1 MNTSRL
7 KYFLIVLL
15 SAWTL
20 IIGLLFFFD
29 YAETN
34 ITSQRITE
42 LSVQINNQGESVLK
56 QCAEGHRERS
66 FIMLSLM
73 WVFGS
78 VGLWLGFKAFSKQ
91 HAYHLQKEDK
101 LEISEEKF
109 RSYFESNLAVMLLV
123 DPVSKKIKNAN
134 NSACRFYKYSK
145 QEFTKISIYDINIL
159 SPKEIDQ
166 KMKAAIMQKANHL
179 SFQHKLADGQI
190 KDVEVYASPFVFK
203 GGKMMSVLVHDVTRR
218 NQTEQALILSR
229 EKYEQTSKLLEALFD
244 SIPDIIGV
252 QDTNHGIIRYNKA
265 GYDYLKKSEAQVE
278 GKKCYQ
284 LIGKDSPC
292 EICATTEVYNT
303 LKSAKIER
311 YNKEHNVWL
320 EIRAYP
326 VLDES
331 GKLFRVIEHLR
342 DITDRKKFVDELE
355 KSKEKAE
362 ESDRLKSAFLANMS
376 HEIRTPMNAILGFTQ
391 LLKANSLNA
400 AKKNEYIGIIQN
412 SGNHLLDIIN
422 DIIDISKIDAE
433 QLDIVETNFD
443 LNLFLLEIYQLFQS
457 LIIQKKQSEL
467 ELILS
472 NEEEA
477 DIVISSDKTR
487 LRQILLNLIGNSIKF
502 TAEGR
507 VEFGYKIK
515 EQSLLFFVKD
525 TGVGMSE
532 KELAFVFDRF
542 RQGDESSNRPF
553 GGTGLGLAISK
564 EFVELLN
571 GEIWAE
577 SVKDEGSTF
586 YFTIPLKQKE
596 KEKKPMFENKPQ
608 AKPKTKFSNKTI
620 LIVEDDEYSS
630 LILEEL
636 LKPYGFNLLTAT
648 DGMQAIKAC
657 IDKPEIDLVLMDI
670 QLPVLD
676 GLQATQRI
684 KKIKANL
691 PIIAQ
696 TANAMQEDRE
706 KALSAGCDNYISKPI
721 NGNELIQMISEYI

>member
-7 KYFLIVLL
+7 KSFLILLL

-20 IIGLLFFFD
+20 IVGLLFFFD

-34 ITSQRITE
+34 ITSEQITE
-42 LSVQINNQGESVLK
+42 LAEQINNQGESALK
-56 QCAEGHRERS
+56 QCVAEHRKRS
-66 FIMLSLM
+66 LFMLSLI
-73 WVFGS
+73 WVSGL
-78 VGLWLGFKAFSKQ
+78 VGLWFGFKAFSKQ
-91 HAYHLQKEDK
+91 RDDHLQKKGK

-109 RSYFESNLAVMLLV
+109 RSYFESNLAIMLLV
-123 DPVSKKIKNAN
+123 DPVSKRIKDAN
-134 NSACRFYKYSK
+134 NSACHFYKYAK
-145 QEFTKISIYDINIL
+145 KEFTKMSIYDIIIL
-159 SPKEIDQ
+159 SPEEIDQ
-166 KMKAAIMQKANHL
+166 KMNAAIMQKANHL

-190 KDVEVYASPFVFK
+190 KDVEVYASPFAFK
-203 GGKMMSVLVHDVTRR
+203 GGKMMSVLVHDVTKR
-218 NQTEQALILSR
+218 NQAERALIKSR

-244 SIPDIIGV
+244 SIPDVIGV
-252 QDTNHGIIRYNKA
+252 QDIDHSIVRYNKA
-265 GYDYLKKSEAQVE
+265 GYDYLKKSEKQVE

-284 LIGKDSPC
+284 LIGQDSPC
-292 EICATTEVYNT
+292 ELCATTEVYKT
-303 LKSAKIER
+303 LKAAKIER
-311 YNKEHNVWL
+311 YNKERNIWL

-331 GKLFRVIEHLR
+331 GKLFRVIEHIR
-342 DITDRKKFVDELE
+342 DITERKKFVDELE
-355 KSKEKAE
+355 KSKERAE

-391 LLKANSLNA
+391 LLKTSSLNA

-422 DIIDISKIDAE
+422 DIIDISKIDAK

-472 NEEEA
+472 NEEAA

-507 VEFGYKIK
+507 VEFGYKVK

-525 TGVGMSE
+525 TGIGMSE

-564 EFVELLN
+564 EFVELLE
-571 GEIWAE
+571 GKIWAE
-577 SVKDEGSTF
+577 SVKGEGATF

-596 KEKKPMFENKPQ
+596 KEPKLENKPQ
-608 AKPKTKFSNKTI
+608 AKLKTKFSN
-620 LIVEDDEYSS
+620 
-630 LILEEL
+630 L

-670 QLPVLD
+670 QLPILD

-696 TANAMQEDRE
+696 TANAMQEDKE
-706 KALSAGCDNYISKPI
+706 KALSAGCNNYISKPI
-721 NGNELIQMISEYI
+721 NSDELIQMISEYIS

>member
-7 KYFLIVLL
+7 KYSLIILL

-20 IIGLLFFFD
+20 IIGLLFFLD
-29 YAETN
+29 YVETN
-34 ITSQRITE
+34 ISFDRITE
-42 LSVQINNQGESVLK
+42 LVEQINNQGETALE
-56 QCAEGHRERS
+56 QCAAGHRERS
-66 FIMLSLM
+66 LIMLSLI
-73 WVFGS
+73 WAFGTIC
-78 VGLWLGFKAFSKQ
+78 LWLGFRAFSKQ
-91 HAYHLQKEDK
+91 RDYHLQKKNK

-109 RSYFESNLAVMLLV
+109 RSYFENNLAIMLLV
-123 DPVSKKIKNAN
+123 DPVKKEIKDA
-134 NSACRFYKYSK
+134 NSAACSFYKYSK
-145 QEFTKISIYDINIL
+145 QEFKQISIYDINIL
-159 SPKEIDQ
+159 PSEEIDK
-166 KMKAAIMQKANHL
+166 KMQLAFMKKANHL

-203 GGKMMSVLVHDVTRR
+203 GGKMMSVLVHDVTKR

-229 EKYEQTSKLLEALFD
+229 KKYEQTSKLLEALFD
-244 SIPDIIGV
+244 SIPDVIGV
-252 QDTNHGIIRYNKA
+252 QDVEHGIVHYNKA
-265 GYDYLKKSEAQVE
+265 GYDYLKKTEKQVE

-284 LIGKDSPC
+284 LIGRDSPC
-292 EICATTEVYNT
+292 EICATTEVYKT
-303 LKSAKIER
+303 LKAAKIER
-311 YNKEHNVWL
+311 YNKERNTWL

-342 DITDRKKFVDELE
+342 DITERKRFVDELE

-391 LLKANSLNA
+391 LLKTNSLNA
-400 AKKNEYIGIIQN
+400 TKKNEYIQIIQN
-412 SGNHLLDIIN
+412 SGNHLMDIIN
-422 DIIDISKIDAE
+422 DIIDISKIDAK

-457 LIIQKKQSEL
+457 LIIQKKQSKL
-467 ELILS
+467 ELVLS

-477 DIVISSDKTR
+477 DIIIASDKTR

-507 VEFGYKIK
+507 VEFGYKVK
-515 EQSLLFFVKD
+515 GQSLLFFVKD
-525 TGVGMSE
+525 TGIGMSE

-564 EFVELLN
+564 EFVELLE
-571 GEIWAE
+571 GKIWAE
-577 SVKDEGSTF
+577 SVKDKGSSF

-596 KEKKPMFENKPQ
+596 KEPKQIKPELV
-608 AKPKTKFSNKTI
+608 KPKIKFNNRTI
-620 LIVEDDEYSS
+620 LIVEDDEYSA

-636 LKPYGFNLLTAT
+636 LKPYGFNIMIAT
-648 DGMQAIKAC
+648 DGMQAIRAC

-696 TANAMQEDRE
+696 TANAMQEDKE
-706 KALSAGCDNYISKPI
+706 KALAAGCDNYISKPI
-721 NGNELIQMISEYI
+721 DDNELIQMISEYIE